1 MTTAETVVLMV
12 LLACAA
18 EMGVVVWLERRYRK
32 DIRDQWDRLHDRN
45 RVHPAPGSPHAEITR
60 LQARIDQLEAAERE
74 HGATR
79 RCTATPVH
87 LSLRG
92 TRHRLCKQR

>member
-1 MTTAETVVLMV
+1 MTTAETVVLIV

-18 EMGVVVWLERRYRK
+18 EMGVVVWLERRYRE

-45 RVHPAPGSPHAEITR
+45 PVHAVPNLSHVEIAR

-74 HGATR
+74 HGN
-79 RCTATPVH
+79 
-87 LSLRG
+87 
-92 TRHRLCKQR
+92 

>member
-1 MTTAETVVLMV
+1 MTTAEIVVLIV

-45 RVHPAPGSPHAEITR
+45 PVHTAPDSSHTEITR

-74 HGATR
+74 HGNMSMRPDTGQPQPPRNPAPP
-79 RCTATPVH
+79 A
-87 LSLRG
+87 
-92 TRHRLCKQR
+92 